1 MSDEQIKQN
10 ADAYAGSSTK
20 HLQQPYEEYKL
31 KYNAYIA
38 GAHSC
43 DEEIRQLKN
52 ALSSAQRRMI
62 ELIEI
67 L

>member
-10 ADAYAGSSTK
+10 ADAYAGSSAK

-31 KYNAYIA
+31 KYDAYIA
-38 GAHSC
+38 GAQSFY
-43 DEEIRQLKN
+43 EENRQLKN